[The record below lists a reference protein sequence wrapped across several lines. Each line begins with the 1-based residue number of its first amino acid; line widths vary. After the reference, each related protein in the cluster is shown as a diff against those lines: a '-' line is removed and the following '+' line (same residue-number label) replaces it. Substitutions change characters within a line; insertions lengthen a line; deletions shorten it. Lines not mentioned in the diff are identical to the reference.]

1 MFVCK
6 YLLFKT
12 GKQQCQIFFVYSKR
26 CRDLKPMAKRQ
37 WMTKCSVWYLSE
49 NDIHYLQI
57 NILCIESCAERSG
70 AIQAVT
76 QFPISISTFWHQLN
90 NQLQIKLNI
99 NWIKI
104 LFQIRIVKKR
114 MIYIYCISLFKSILT
129 ILSVWNVTKWKGTNI
144 ATFSNLQDWLLTSE
158 TNQDFLEVNLAVFR
172 PILNFKS
179 VSCTQILMLNSPTF
193 KQSRIFLKNSFNW
206 GRYCYGWLIDDFDL
220 FL

>member
-1 MFVCK
+1 MKLHVLSWIRNLYPLSAWQSYDEDIQSWPEQLNIWKFIKCQ
-6 YLLFKT
+6 YLTNCLFANIYFSS
-12 GKQQCQIFFVYSKR
+12 QESSNAFFVYNKW

-90 NQLQIKLNI
+90 NQLRIKQNI

-104 LFQIRIVKKR
+104 LCQIRIVEKR
-114 MIYIYCISLFKSILT
+114 MIYILYKPL
-129 ILSVWNVTKWKGTNI
+129 
-144 ATFSNLQDWLLTSE
+144 
-158 TNQDFLEVNLAVFR
+158 
-172 PILNFKS
+172 
-179 VSCTQILMLNSPTF
+179 
-193 KQSRIFLKNSFNW
+193 
-206 GRYCYGWLIDDFDL
+206 
-220 FL
+220 